1 MDFLKNAIEAE
12 KSQKRK
18 ALEASQKGSAKKYFS
33 RAELERQREEDYRRE
48 HEAYL
53 EQERLVRTRFKLT
66 FVDQY
71 SLLITYYRR
80 RKSKWKRR
88 YVWL

>member
-18 ALEASQKGSAKKYFS
+18 ALEASQKGSTKKYIS
-33 RAELERQREEDYRRE
+33 RAELERQREEEYRRE

-53 EQERLVRTRFKLT
+53 DQERLVRTENLF
-66 FVDQY
+66 DHHC
-71 SLLITYYRR
+71 SLP
-80 RKSKWKRR
+80 S
-88 YVWL
+88 VWLV